1 METWEREREV
11 RRLCITVGR
20 GGYRLA
26 GGAGGRV
33 CRCAALCTNLCS
45 NIGELEIGVSVIG
58 ETSKNTMI
66 FTDFM
71 NINNIAVVYFAEIF
85 YGNSIPIQSV
95 IQWLSAS

>member
-33 CRCAALCTNLCS
+33 VGVRRSAPTCAGSRHVFCT
-45 NIGELEIGVSVIG
+45 
-58 ETSKNTMI
+58 T
-66 FTDFM
+66 F
-71 NINNIAVVYFAEIF
+71 
-85 YGNSIPIQSV
+85 
-95 IQWLSAS
+95 

>member
-33 CRCAALCTNLCS
+33 CRCAALCTNLCRFATRF
-45 NIGELEIGVSVIG
+45 LY
-58 ETSKNTMI
+58 
-66 FTDFM
+66 DFLGFFFFK
-71 NINNIAVVYFAEIF
+71 I
-85 YGNSIPIQSV
+85 
-95 IQWLSAS
+95 